1 MQNDDTEYMLR
12 YNITL
17 GTALIALENDWKKE
31 KAAIACRELLTTDGL
46 TAATIFAE
54 NLELREKVKKY
65 FGQIQKMS
73 ETIQELEKAAS
84 LHEAVD

>member
-31 KAAIACRELLTTDGL
+31 KAAMACRELLTTDGL
-46 TAATIFAE
+46 NAATVFAE
-54 NLELREKVKKY
+54 NLELREKIKKY
-65 FGQIQKMS
+65 IGQIQEMS
-73 ETIQELEKAAS
+73 KTIKELEKAAL
-84 LHEAVD
+84 LHEEAD

>member
-31 KAAIACRELLTTDGL
+31 KAAIACRELLTKDGL

-65 FGQIQKMS
+65 FGQIQEMS
-73 ETIQELEKAAS
+73 KTIKELEKAVL